1 MKILTYA
8 LNKGISILD
17 RARGELD
24 SRSIEVLIDEDI
36 EKHLKFKNNKKTI
49 MYIGIRYDYGK
60 KTAGLSFEHYN
71 FYHALLHMGYSII
84 YFDYDKIKQKY
95 GIEKLSELLREA
107 VYYYQPDILF
117 YFHFHDWIKH
127 SVWTEISDALP
138 TRTII
143 WLADDHWRYEDTKP
157 IWALFNLV
165 VTTDRNGYEKRM
177 KEGFSNVFLSQWG
190 CNHFLYKNLNLNVPK
205 LYDVSFIGRC
215 YGEREEFVETL
226 KREGIRVSTFGQGW
240 KGNSSRVSQ
249 ADLIRIYN
257 RSKISLNLSSA
268 SEKGKIQIKG
278 RDFEAPGC
286 GSLLLTKDT
295 PEISEYFIPG
305 EEIITYQDA
314 NDAAEKVRYYLGNE
328 EERARIAKKGY
339 ERVIKAHTM
348 ENRFFQIF
356 EFAYR

>member
-1 MKILTYA
+1 MKILNSA

-17 RARGELD
+17 RARGKLD
-24 SRSIEVLIDEDI
+24 NRSIEVLIDEDI
-36 EKHLKFKNNKKTI
+36 EKHLNFKNNKKTI

-84 YFDYDKIKQKY
+84 YFDYDRLKQKY
-95 GIEKLSELLREA
+95 GIEKMSEMLRESA
-107 VYYYQPDILF
+107 YYYQPDILF
-117 YFHFHDWIKH
+117 YFHFRDWITH
-127 SVWTEISDALP
+127 SVWKEISDELP

-143 WLADDHWRYEDTKP
+143 WLADDHWRYEETKP

-165 VTTDRNGYEKRM
+165 VTTDRNGYEKRL
-177 KEGFSNVFLSQWG
+177 KEGLGTVFLSQWG
-190 CNHFLYKNLNLNVPK
+190 CNHFLYKNLNLNLPK
-205 LYDVSFIGRC
+205 RYEVNFVGRC

-226 KREGIRVSTFGQGW
+226 KREGIPVSTFGQGW

-257 RSKISLNLSSA
+257 QSKISLNLSSA

-295 PEISEYFIPG
+295 AEIAEYFIPG

-314 NDAAEKVRYYLGNE
+314 YDAAEKVRYYLGNE

-339 ERVIKAHTM
+339 ERVIKEHTM
-348 ENRFFQIF
+348 ENRLFQIF
-356 EFAYR
+356 EFGYR